1 MAASA
6 HPCICSSRAKVKARH
21 YPSRCRRLNTGFL
34 PPVFRPQGEKRKQ
47 MSRRDRRS
55 NKATDR
61 RDGAGWSGAGS
72 NGKPATSLSG
82 DGCASERLP
91 LPQPGY
97 SEGTAQP
104 AHGTVITESCFHPK
118 GPETGPGGL
127 GAGTA
132 TSLSHHSFCAGRLT
146 REGPPPLMRRAVSPE
161 FCWRGPLSPQPLKPG
176 DQTSAGP
183 ECP

>member
-1 MAASA
+1 MQEVEYRVS
-6 HPCICSSRAKVKARH
+6 
-21 YPSRCRRLNTGFL
+21 

-47 MSRRDRRS
+47 MSRRDRRR

-118 GPETGPGGL
+118 GPETGPGGR

-132 TSLSHHSFCAGRLT
+132 TSLSHHTSCAGRLT
-146 REGPPPLMRRAVSPE
+146 REGPPPLTLRAVTPE
-161 FCWRGPLSPQPLKPG
+161 FCWRGPLSPFPLKPG